1 MFALDSL
8 IFHIGP
14 AALMAPS
21 PLLSLTRRNAGM
33 PGLGSLDEELLA
45 VAAWQRI
52 ALASLPVLTL
62 GAFAAAY
69 AHGAYLLLPLV
80 MLMHF
85 VATVAYLHDVA
96 HGSAGLDARITHG
109 VLFIVSVLVLQSGH
123 AFRYTHLHHHAH
135 CLEEDDLEGAPARGG
150 LLGALLMGPS
160 YLPRLWRES
169 LRKIRAARDRRW
181 MIAELATSLA
191 LVLLALWLARWSTGP
206 LLYCAMA
213 WIGGWFYPLATA
225 YLPHYKPGSK
235 PLEQARTMRGTIVP
249 ALFMNLTY
257 HLEHHLYPQVPTLNL
272 RRLSRRLDPHFAARG
287 LHPTQ
292 VY

>member
-1 MFALDSL
+1 MSAFATA
-8 IFHIGP
+8 P
-14 AALMAPS
+14 ASFATSITFP
-21 PLLSLTRRNAGM
+21 SLTRRNAGM
-33 PGLGSLDEELLA
+33 PQLGSLDDHLLT

-52 ALASLPVLTL
+52 VLAALPVLTL
-62 GAFAAAY
+62 AAFSALY
-69 AHGAYLLLPLV
+69 AQGLYLALPVV

-85 VATVAYLHDVA
+85 VVTVAYLHDVA
-96 HGSAGLDARITHG
+96 HGSAGLDARVTHV

-123 AFRYTHLHHHAH
+123 SFRYTHLHHHAH
-135 CLEEDDLEGAPARGG
+135 CLEEDDLEGAPARAS
-150 LLGALLMGPS
+150 LLGALLAGPL

-169 LRKIRAARDRRW
+169 LRKIRPARERRW
-181 MIAELATSLA
+181 MVAELATSLA
-191 LVLLALWLARWSTGP
+191 LVLLALWLTRWTTGP

-213 WIGGWFYPLATA
+213 WAGGWFYPLATA

-235 PLEQARTMRGTIVP
+235 PLEQARTMRGAIVP

-272 RRLSRRLDPHFAARG
+272 RRLSRRLDPHFAACG